1 MNLRQFQYVNDPSSL
16 WPNGLSVCERAATTT
31 YLDSDSDSESES
43 ESESELGSRL
53 VESESDLRSGDMD
66 NNSNKKATIAVDALA
81 NEILIH
87 KLNETEYETLS

>member
-43 ESESELGSRL
+43 ESGSRL

-87 KLNETEYETLS
+87 KLNDNEYETLS